1 MSVQHTN
8 FNTSQDKGKTGQE
21 VNNQE
26 LIKKKSPDNSLAS
39 IFLAVAFYLAIVYLA
54 LFLLLGL
61 SNPWGMIVILFL
73 RYSLISFIIA
83 TILIGKGLKKEN
95 IFASCSGLA
104 PVFVSGSL
112 QQFGW
117 YKILRLR
124 FTGRLGAGHRY
135 GFPWWYLE
143 HCRNHKAVFWQQ
155 RRLLYL
161 SRM

>member
-1 MSVQHTN
+1 MRKMSVQHTN

-21 VNNQE
+21 FNNQE
-26 LIKKKSPDNSLAS
+26 LIKKNAPDNRAAS

-95 IFASCSGLA
+95 I
-104 PVFVSGSL
+104 V
-112 QQFGW
+112 
-117 YKILRLR
+117 
-124 FTGRLGAGHRY
+124 
-135 GFPWWYLE
+135 
-143 HCRNHKAVFWQQ
+143 
-155 RRLLYL
+155 LLYSSNVFYL
-161 SRM
+161 ASTLLAYDPAWRPYRVTPFLITLLVTVGTVMYKQDNEQDNK